1 MVAAPPVAV
10 YGSPMLASTIST
22 VSPTTTSLYYNPDPD
37 ANRRATIIVHLP
49 ANAKLSVDGKAT
61 RSTSTTRR
69 FVSPP
74 LEAGQSYHYVFK
86 AEAPRDGE
94 PATVSKRVDVQA
106 GQTREITLQFND
118 QDQPAE
124 RKQAPAQP
132 VGRKDV
138 FGKRVRAGQS

>member
-1 MVAAPPVAV
+1 
-10 YGSPMLASTIST
+10 MLASNISP
-22 VSPTTTSLYYNPDPD
+22 VIPTTTSLYYNPDPD
-37 ANRRATIIVHLP
+37 ANRRATIVVHLP

-118 QDQPAE
+118 RDQPAE
-124 RKQAPAQP
+124 REQAPAQP
-132 VGRKDV
+132 GERKGV
-138 FGKRVRAGQS
+138 FR